1 MKHVLYIASECAPY
15 VKSGGLGD
23 VMAGLPKYV
32 ARKGIGASVLL
43 PLYRQ
48 IDASCRNKMT
58 FLGSRTVQLSWR
70 KQYAGLYRLQ
80 NDGVIYYFVD
90 NEYYFG
96 RDVLYGQH
104 DDGERFAFFSKA
116 ALELLPLMDSMP
128 NLLHCND
135 WQTALVP
142 VYLKTLY
149 KDVAGYSDLPAV
161 FTIHNIEYQGKFHQ
175 ALLGDVLGLP
185 EIFRGLLDLH
195 GSLNYMK
202 GAVVSC
208 DALTTVSPTYAKEIR
223 YPFFGQGL
231 EHIIGENEYKLTGIL
246 NGIDTECY
254 DPGTDPHLAAN
265 YTAPSMEFKG
275 RNKQALSEELG
286 LLYGENIPMLGMVTR
301 LVRHKGPDLLMGVFE
316 EIMALDLTLAVLGT
330 GDEKYE
336 SWFRERARKYPG
348 KFNIVTAFSPGLAS
362 RIYGGAD
369 FFLMPSISEPCGLA
383 QMIALRYGT
392 IPIVRNTGGLADTVQ
407 AFSPAAGSGNG
418 ITFETVNAHDMLDA
432 VRRGLS
438 YYKDPTLRKKLTANA
453 LAGDYSWRKSAGDY
467 IALYDRL
474 TGRGTA

>member
-1 MKHVLYIASECAPY
+1 MKHILYIASECAPY
-15 VKSGGLGD
+15 IKSGGLGD
-23 VMAGLPKYV
+23 VLGALPKYV
-32 ARKGIGASVLL
+32 VREGVRASVLV

-48 IDASCRNKMT
+48 IDASCRKEMS
-58 FLGSRTVQLSWR
+58 FLGSKTVQLSWR
-70 KQYAGLYRLQ
+70 KQYAGLYKLQ
-80 NDGVIYYFVD
+80 RQGVTYYFVD

-96 RDVLYGQH
+96 REALYGQH

-116 ALELLPLMDSMP
+116 ALELLPLMDP
-128 NLLHCND
+128 FPDLLHCND

-149 KDVAGYSDLPAV
+149 REREGYRNLPVV
-161 FTIHNIEYQGKFHQ
+161 FTIHNIEYQGKFDHFML
-175 ALLGDVLGLP
+175 ADVLGIP
-185 EIFRGLLDLH
+185 EAYRSLLDLH
-195 GSLNYMK
+195 GALNYMK
-202 GAVVSC
+202 GAIVSC
-208 DALTTVSPTYAKEIR
+208 DALTTVSPTYAREIR
-223 YPFFGQGL
+223 YPYFGQGL

-254 DPGTDPHLAAN
+254 DPGTDPHLAVN
-265 YTAPSMEFKG
+265 YTAEDMAPKR
-275 RNKQALSEELG
+275 RNKQALSDELG
-286 LLYGENIPMLGMVTR
+286 LRFDENTPMLGMVTR
-301 LVRHKGPDLLMGVFE
+301 LVAHKGPDLLMGVFE
-316 EIMALDLTLAVLGT
+316 DMMALDLTLAILGT
-330 GDEKYE
+330 GDAKYE
-336 SWFRERARKYPG
+336 NWLRESAKRYPE

-369 FFLMPSISEPCGLA
+369 FFLMPSVSEPCGLA

-432 VRRGLS
+432 VRRGLA

>member
-336 SWFRERARKYPG
+336 SWFRERAGKYPG

-392 IPIVRNTGGLADTVQ
+392 IPIVRKTGGLADTVQ
-407 AFSPAAGSGNG
+407 AFSPATGSGNG

-432 VRRGLS
+432 VRRGLA
-438 YYKDPTLRKKLTANA
+438 YYKDPALHRKLIANA
-453 LAGDYSWRKSAGDY
+453 VSGDYSWQKPARDY
-467 IALYDRL
+467 IALYRRLSDR
-474 TGRGTA
+474 